1 MSSAAR
7 PSKEYQV
14 HVGRLDYWFKEGNR
28 FVKHARSDFLNK
40 SSNMNSPSFLSTPF
54 SLPIDAFTILVAS
67 VVLVVS
73 GTTTG
78 GHHDNL
84 ITNSSFEQPMAGV
97 PTIPDQWSVRF
108 VDRGDH
114 VQRVR
119 DPTWAHRGRACVRL
133 SSLAGDGITLDAL
146 PTSGI
151 EFRPCDP

>member
-40 SSNMNSPSFLSTPF
+40 SSNMNSLSFLSTPF

-84 ITNSSFEQPMAGV
+84 I
-97 PTIPDQWSVRF
+97 
-108 VDRGDH
+108 
-114 VQRVR
+114 
-119 DPTWAHRGRACVRL
+119 
-133 SSLAGDGITLDAL
+133 
-146 PTSGI
+146 
-151 EFRPCDP
+151 